1 MLDNP
6 YLSNAATYM
15 LETVFTLYIVMVLLR
30 FLLQLVR
37 ADFYN
42 PICQFLVKA
51 TNPPLKPLRRV
62 IPGLKGIDLASV
74 VLLVLLQ
81 MLALWLMHLAGGRT
95 IALPA
100 LFLFSLSELLL
111 LTLNVFLISILVQV
125 IMSWINPQA
134 HNPVLSILYSLNE
147 PLLRPAR
154 RMLPNS
160 SGIDFSPLLVM
171 VLIQLSKLLLV
182 APLRDAAIAL
192 A

>member
-134 HNPVLSILYSLNE
+134 HNPVLSILNSLNE

>member
-15 LETVFTLYIVMVLLR
+15 LETVFTLYIAMVLLR
-30 FLLQLVR
+30 FLLQLAR

-51 TNPPLKPLRRV
+51 TNPPLRPLRRI

-81 MLALWLMHLAGGRT
+81 MLALWLMHIAGGRT

-125 IMSWINPQA
+125 IMSWINPQT

-154 RMLPNS
+154 RMLPNA
-160 SGIDFSPLLVM
+160 SGIDFSPLLVL
-171 VLIQLSKLLLV
+171 VLIQLGKILLV